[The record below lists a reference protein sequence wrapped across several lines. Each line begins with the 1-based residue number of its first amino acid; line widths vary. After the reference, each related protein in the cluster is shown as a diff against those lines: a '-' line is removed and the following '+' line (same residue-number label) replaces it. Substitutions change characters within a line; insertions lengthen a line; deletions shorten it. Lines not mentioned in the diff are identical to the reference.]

1 MLRQGVLGLAGSEG
15 DHGPSI
21 YSQVAAGLKDH
32 VDQPAPEIKLEG
44 NKANKDELKYFENCI
59 DQLTVKA
66 Q

>member
-32 VDQPAPEIKLEG
+32 VEHSHGRLGVHSSANFRRCAPALASVDRVCG
-44 NKANKDELKYFENCI
+44 RDR
-59 DQLTVKA
+59 
-66 Q
+66 